1 MEKKDFLFSIIVPV
15 YNTEKYIEESL
26 NSIVKAMDTDC
37 EVIVINDGSKDNSEQ
52 VILDFINKLPEKYKN
67 NFIYTKKDNKGLA
80 DTKNVGL
87 EMSRG
92 KYISVVDSDDY
103 IGEDFYTIARKYINN
118 NADMIIYDVYVVF
131 EKDKKWNYTSR
142 GKTDSKEK
150 EIVAFLNG
158 AISGSSCN
166 KIIKKDLYNDYRFPV
181 GKEYEDT
188 AVTPFLISNAQNI
201 KYLPYA
207 LYYYRQRDKSIVA
220 TNTLMSAFYKIARN
234 ISEVIENKNLDI
246 EKYKYVINE
255 FVADR
260 MLDMLT
266 QDYNENK
273 NEFNNNLKKFAQE
286 NKNTIKYILDSN
298 MFYDI
303 ENHYSER
310 QKNLCVQILELLQK
324 EDYGKVSRLIK
335 IRKIINKIRSF
346 KR

>member
-1 MEKKDFLFSIIVPV
+1 MEQNNFLFSIIVPV

-37 EVIVINDGSKDNSEQ
+37 EVIIINDGSTDNSEQ
-52 VILDFINKLPEKYKN
+52 VVLDFINKLPEKYKN
-67 NFIYTKKDNKGLA
+67 NFIYTKKENKGLA

-87 EMSRG
+87 ELSRG

-118 NADMIIYDVYVVF
+118 NSDMLIYDVYVVF
-131 EKDKKWNYTSR
+131 EKDRKWNYTSR
-142 GKTDSKEK
+142 GKTDSKEE

-166 KIIKKDLYNDYRFPV
+166 KIIKKELYNDYRFPV

-188 AVTPFLISNAQNI
+188 AVTPFLISNAKNI
-201 KYLPYA
+201 TYLPYA
-207 LYYYRQRDKSIVA
+207 LYYYRQREKSIVA
-220 TNTLMSAFYKIARN
+220 TNTLMSAFYKIASN
-234 ISEVIENKNLDI
+234 ISEVIISKNLDM
-246 EKYKYVINE
+246 ENYKYVINE
-255 FVADR
+255 FITDR
-260 MLDMLT
+260 MLEMLT

-273 NEFNNNLKKFAQE
+273 NQFISNLKDFVND
-286 NKNTIKYILDSN
+286 NKKIIRYIIDSN
-298 MFYDI
+298 MLYII

-310 QKNLCVQILELLQK
+310 QKKLCMQILNDLLQ
-324 EDYGKVSRLIK
+324 EDYEK
-335 IRKIINKIRSF
+335 ICKILKMRKILNKIRSL

>member
-234 ISEVIENKNLDI
+234 ISEVIRCKNLDI

>member
-1 MEKKDFLFSIIVPV
+1 MEQNNFLFSIIVPV

-37 EVIVINDGSKDNSEQ
+37 EVIIINDGSTDNSEQ
-52 VILDFINKLPEKYKN
+52 VVLDFINKLPEKYKN
-67 NFIYTKKDNKGLA
+67 NFIYTKKENKGLA

-87 EMSRG
+87 ELSRG

-118 NADMIIYDVYVVF
+118 NSDMLIYDVYVVF
-131 EKDKKWNYTSR
+131 EKDRKWNYTSR
-142 GKTDSKEK
+142 GKTDSKEE

-166 KIIKKDLYNDYRFPV
+166 KIIKKELYNDYRFPV

-188 AVTPFLISNAQNI
+188 AVTPFLISNAKNI
-201 KYLPYA
+201 TYLPYA
-207 LYYYRQRDKSIVA
+207 LYYYRQREKSIVA
-220 TNTLMSAFYKIARN
+220 TNTLMSAFYKIASN
-234 ISEVIENKNLDI
+234 ISEVIISKNLDM
-246 EKYKYVINE
+246 ENYKYVINE
-255 FVADR
+255 FITDR
-260 MLDMLT
+260 MLEMLT

-273 NEFNNNLKKFAQE
+273 NQFISNLKSFVND
-286 NKNTIKYILDSN
+286 NKKIIRYIIDSN
-298 MFYDI
+298 MLYII

-310 QKNLCVQILELLQK
+310 QKKLCMQILNDLLQ
-324 EDYGKVSRLIK
+324 EDYEK
-335 IRKIINKIRSF
+335 ICKILKMRKILNKIRSL